1 MAFEQHYVRT
11 SDQPTSWQY
20 TLMSDRESS
29 YDRECD
35 GEPVTDAIANAAE
48 IPQRAAEDIQLILE
62 AEHDDFD
69 SGAMGEETEF
79 AGDSRYEEKGAS
91 DEAWQ
96 EERRNFEKSLKTEA
110 RFFSRTSARHLAS
123 IFDGID
129 ELCTRSGRPLV
140 VGGGPGTDFHLCLSR
155 TGVSIRRQARRG
167 ALPARYPS
175 RLSSGVRRGCGPN
188 ECARNFGFLWRQRSE
203 GRDRGGASSGG

>member
-1 MAFEQHYVRT
+1 VSDEIARQGKRAKCSYCGKTRRCYGVDDVGERVQVSFEQHYVRT

-29 YDRECD
+29 YDRERD

-140 VGGGPGTDFHLCLSR
+140 PLHGDYDSLD
-155 TGVSIRRQARRG
+155 VSG
-167 ALPARYPS
+167 
-175 RLSSGVRRGCGPN
+175 
-188 ECARNFGFLWRQRSE
+188 
-203 GRDRGGASSGG
+203 